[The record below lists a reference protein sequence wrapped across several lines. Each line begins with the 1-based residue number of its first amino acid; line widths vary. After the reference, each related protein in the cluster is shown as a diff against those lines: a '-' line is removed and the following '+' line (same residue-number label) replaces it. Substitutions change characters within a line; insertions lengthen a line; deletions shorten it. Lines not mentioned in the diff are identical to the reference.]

1 MEVEAKEF
9 IRLSM
14 MDTHIDLK
22 LDLYNATINKLQSE
36 NELYTERDFPELIEI
51 NNKWIAK
58 YQERIELLN
67 EIKK

>member
-1 MEVEAKEF
+1 MEIEAKEF

-14 MDTHIDLK
+14 METHIDLK
-22 LDLYNATINKLQSE
+22 LELYKSAINKLQGE
-36 NELYTERDFPELIEI
+36 NEIYGERDFPELIEI

-58 YQERIELLN
+58 YEERIELLN

>member
-1 MEVEAKEF
+1 MEIEAKEF

-14 MDTHIDLK
+14 METHIDLK
-22 LDLYNATINKLQSE
+22 LDLYKSTINRLQGE
-36 NELYTERDFPELIEI
+36 NEIYGERNFPELIEI

-58 YQERIELLN
+58 YEERIELLN